1 MAWPFGTRHLSI
13 DITNLGSEFSKSLQR
28 HYLPEAKTKRDVDP
42 LIFLGVPRLSGVSQF
57 VVPTGW
63 SPSETPAPAQ
73 AFQFHNTICEGTYP
87 EQVV

>member
-13 DITNLGSEFSKSLQR
+13 DITNLETKFSKSLQR

-42 LIFLGVPRLSGVSQF
+42 WSFLGALGLSQF

-63 SPSETPAPAQ
+63 SPSETPVPAQ